1 MQLPASILRVAC
13 DVTNLNSFNNAVN
26 NQAAVIPRAG
36 SVQIA
41 CALFIGPP
49 GTAAN
54 LVGDLSNILT
64 ANLVL
69 RAGTSP
75 TGTVLVEKVLAAPA
89 LNPGLTYAQ
98 WTGGAAAH
106 FTFSLSPTDTNQ
118 TAGNV
123 FIGIGVTT
131 TNAGDVPCAFSATA
145 RIVDYGIFNPGA
157 PTAAD
162 YTSWSKAESDA
173 RYALLGS
180 VAGGDFAPAIT
191 SVGDGAATSLEAV
204 PTAGLTAPVL
214 RTLAVGSELQ
224 NWLLVAGTDAT
235 DTDANGNPAHQ
246 RPNDFNA
253 STNAQ
258 VWVRR

>member
-26 NQAAVIPRAG
+26 NQAAMIPRAG

-75 TGTVLVEKVLAAPA
+75 TGTVLIEKVLAATA
-89 LNPGLTYAQ
+89 FNPGLTYAQ

-145 RIVDYGIFNPGA
+145 RIVDYGIFTPARPRRRTTRAGA
-157 PTAAD
+157 RPSRTRG
-162 YTSWSKAESDA
+162 TSSSD
-173 RYALLGS
+173 R
-180 VAGGDFAPAIT
+180 VTGGDFAPTIT
-191 SVGDGAATSLEAV
+191 SVGDGAATSLEAL
-204 PTAGLTAPVL
+204 PTVGLTAPVL

-224 NWLLVAGTDAT
+224 TGCSSPARTPPTPTPTAT
-235 DTDANGNPAHQ
+235 RPPA
-246 RPNDFNA
+246 PE
-253 STNAQ
+253 
-258 VWVRR
+258 

>member
-13 DVTNLNSFNNAVN
+13 DVTNPNAFNNAVN

-41 CALFIGPP
+41 CALFVGPP
-49 GTAAN
+49 STAAN
-54 LVGDLSNILT
+54 LVSDLSNILT
-64 ANLVL
+64 ANLVI

-75 TGTVLVEKVLAAPA
+75 TGTVLVENVLAAPA

-98 WTGGAAAH
+98 WTGGTAAH
-106 FTFSLSPTDTNQ
+106 FTFALTPTDTNQ

-131 TNAGDVPCAFSATA
+131 TNAGDVSCAFSSTA
-145 RIVDYGIFNPGA
+145 KIIDYGIFNPGA
-157 PTAAD
+157 PAAAD
-162 YTSWSKAESDA
+162 YTSWSKAESDG
-173 RYALLGS
+173 RYAILGS
-180 VAGGDFAPAIT
+180 AGNGAFAPAIT
-191 SVGDGAATSLEAV
+191 SVGDGAATSLEAT
-204 PTAGLTAPVL
+204 PTIGLVAPVL
-214 RTLAVGSELQ
+214 RTLAIGDELQ
-224 NWLLVAGTDAT
+224 NWLLVAGTDPNDA
-235 DTDANGNPAHQ
+235 DANGEPAHQ
-246 RPNDFNA
+246 RPNDFNL